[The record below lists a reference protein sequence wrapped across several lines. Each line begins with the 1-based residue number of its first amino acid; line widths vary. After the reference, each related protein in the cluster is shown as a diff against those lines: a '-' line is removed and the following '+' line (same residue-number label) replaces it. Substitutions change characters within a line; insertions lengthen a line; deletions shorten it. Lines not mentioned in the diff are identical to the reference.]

1 MLLIG
6 GLVGIGNKASW
17 GGLKVLKVG
26 LEFGLLVYARQTNF
40 EACWLGLI

>member
-1 MLLIG
+1 
-6 GLVGIGNKASW
+6 
-17 GGLKVLKVG
+17 LKVG